1 MEKYT
6 GLIGI
11 VALLGIAFALSNDR
25 SNINYKIVRWGLGL
39 QLIFA
44 VFILKTPIGKP
55 IFGFLDKAIS
65 KLISFSDA
73 GGDFLFTSF
82 VPEIGFHP
90 SLINFAFRALPTIIF
105 FSALMSM
112 LYHFGIIQVVVKWI
126 AKAMQKTMG
135 TSGSETLS
143 VSANIFVG
151 QTEAPL
157 MIRPFLNNM
166 TKSELMVVMVG
177 GFATVAGGVL
187 AIYVKWLTDIPGI
200 AGHLLAASVMSAPA
214 ALVMAKI
221 IYPETEEPET
231 MGNLNIEIEKTSSN
245 AMEAL
250 GNGATDGLKL
260 AGNVAAMLVAFLSI
274 VAMVDFLLQAI
285 PGQFGFA
292 GTSID
297 EVLGLLFQPLAW
309 TMGVPWEESSMM
321 GTLMGKKIAFTELI
335 AYGDLKTILASGQI
349 SERTAVIATYALCGF
364 ANFGS
369 IGIQLGGIG
378 GMAPD
383 RKKDLASL
391 VTKAMI
397 GGALASWLTATI
409 AGILI

>member
-1 MEKYT
+1 
-6 GLIGI
+6 
-11 VALLGIAFALSNDR
+11 LGIAVAMSNNR
-25 SNINYKIVRWGLGL
+25 KQINFRIVGWGLGL

-44 VFILKTPIGKP
+44 LFILKTPMGKP
-55 IFGFLDKAIS
+55 VFGFFDKVVS

-73 GGDFLFTSF
+73 GSDFLFTSF
-82 VPEIGFHP
+82 VPDVGFHP

-105 FSALMSM
+105 FSSLMAV
-112 LYHFGIIQVVVKWI
+112 LYHLGIIQFVVKWI
-126 AKAMQKTMG
+126 ARAMQKTMG

-157 MIRPFLNNM
+157 MIRPLFGKM
-166 TKSELMVVMVG
+166 TQSELMAVMVG

-214 ALVMAKI
+214 ALVIAKI
-221 IYPETEEPET
+221 IYPETESSET
-231 MGNLNIEIEKTSSN
+231 MGDLKIHVEQNSSN

-260 AGNVAAMLVAFLSI
+260 AANVGAMLVAFISI
-274 VAMVDFLLQAI
+274 VALVNYLLS
-285 PGQFGFA
+285 FA
-292 GTSID
+292 GTSMDAILAI
-297 EVLGLLFQPLAW
+297 VFKPLAW
-309 TMGVPWEESSMM
+309 TMGVPWEEAGQM
-321 GTLMGKKIAFTELI
+321 GMLMGKKIVFTELI
-335 AYGDLKTILASGQI
+335 AYGDLKDIIAEGQI
-349 SERTAVIATYALCGF
+349 SERTAIIASYALCGF

-378 GMAPD
+378 GMAPE
-383 RKKDLASL
+383 RKKDLAKL
-391 VTKAMI
+391 VTKAMV
-397 GGALASWLTATI
+397 GGALASWLTATL